1 MDNISYNYM
10 YKVTYNEKD
19 EYYKDNQYRT
29 DFLEVFNLKE
39 YDEKII
45 EKVRNEIYSKYKGH
59 KQFIDIFREFRENQK
74 RFPFD
79 LSDETIL
86 TFLFSFDYFFY
97 IHRCIAELI
106 INKEISDETYNNLI
120 YIIKN

>member
-1 MDNISYNYM
+1 MANISYNYT

-19 EYYKDNQYRT
+19 DDNKDKQYQT

-45 EKVRNEIYSKYKGH
+45 EKVRSEIYNKYKNH
-59 KQFIDIFREFRENQK
+59 KQVIEIFREFRENQK

-79 LSDETIL
+79 LSDETIF
-86 TFLFSFDYFFY
+86 TFLFSFDYFCY
-97 IHRCIAELI
+97 IHTSIAELI
-106 INKEISDETYNNLI
+106 TYKKISDKTYNKLI
-120 YIIKN
+120 YTIKN